1 MLSINSFTELLQ
13 HSASKYQ
20 DNDAFRVRSGKHY
33 KSISYNTL
41 KSDAFNIAAHLTN
54 QGLSNAKIALL
65 GENSYHWVISYLGV
79 VISNNVVVPIDKE
92 LSPTEIKNILTVAQV
107 QMLFCSEDY
116 LDTICEAQIETPV
129 VVINHSEP
137 TTQLTIQET
146 IANGENLRKTN
157 PTYGQN
163 ENAPQTVSTIVFTS
177 GTTGFSKG
185 VMLTRSNILS
195 DVLNT
200 NAFTTLYGS
209 TLSLLPMNHT
219 YEFTLDILLTIYQGV
234 TICINNGIK
243 NFQQN
248 LQIFQPVNL
257 VIVPLIAENL
267 MKSVWMKI
275 ENENKLDKVAKA
287 VKISRL
293 LLKIGIDVRRKLFAP
308 IHQAMGGKLQCLFI
322 GGALLDPKIAQ
333 QFYDFGFHVSIGYG
347 ITECSPFVSG
357 NITGKPKFFTSCG
370 KTIPNVTVR
379 INNPNEN
386 GEGEIQ
392 VKGPTVMLGYY
403 QNPDATQEVMH
414 DGWFSTGD
422 IGRLDP
428 HGMLYITG
436 RMKNLIVL
444 NNGKNVYPEEL
455 ESLITNAQPLVKEVI
470 VSAGG
475 VGQNMEVNIA
485 AEVFPDPE
493 THLDLQTV
501 RESITS
507 SIEHLNEDLPYFKRI
522 IEIKFR
528 DSEFP
533 KTTTKKIKRY

>member
-20 DNDAFRVRSGKHY
+20 DNDSFRVRSGKHY

-157 PTYGQN
+157 PIYGQN
-163 ENAPQTVSTIVFTS
+163 ENDPQTVSTIVFTS

-507 SIEHLNEDLPYFKRI
+507 SIEQLNEDLPYFKRI

>member
-20 DNDAFRVRSGKHY
+20 DNDSFRVRSGKHY

-157 PTYGQN
+157 PIYGQN
-163 ENAPQTVSTIVFTS
+163 ENDPQTVSTIVFTS